1 MFPITNDAV
10 IIGILLFILAVI
22 FQTQNSEKK
31 FWKSFYKYIPA
42 LLLCYFIP
50 GIVNS
55 IGIISVENSNL
66 YHVSSRYLLPTSLV
80 LFTIGV
86 DFKSILRLGPKAIIM
101 TFTGT
106 MGIILGGPIAI
117 MIVSIISPDMIVS
130 AGPDA
135 TWRGLATIAGS
146 WIGGGANQ
154 TAMKEV
160 FQVSDTIFSAII
172 AIDVLTYSVWFAI
185 LLYGAGINDKINK
198 WLKADTTSI
207 EEVQKKM
214 EGQTNDKISLSNLND
229 LIKLLAVGFGVTAIA
244 HFLADIIAPF
254 FQEFYPESAK
264 FSLTSNFFW
273 MVILATTGGLI
284 LSFTRFRQLEAKGAS
299 KMGSLFLYILI
310 ATIGMKMEILGF
322 FQNFDLLLIT
332 SIWISFH
339 AILLIIVG
347 RLIRAPFFF
356 LAVGSQ
362 ANIGGAASA
371 PIVAAAI
378 HPNLATVGVLLAVVG
393 YASGTYGAWL
403 CAILMSLV
411 S

>member
-10 IIGILLFILAVI
+10 IIGILLFILAAI

-106 MGIILGGPIAI
+106 MGIIIGGPIAI
-117 MIVSIISPDMIVS
+117 TIVSIISPDIIVS

-135 TWRGLATIAGS
+135 TWRGLATVAGS

-198 WLKADTTSI
+198 FLKADTTSI

-214 EGQTNDKISLSNLND
+214 EGQANDQISLSNLND

-284 LSFTRFRQLEAKGAS
+284 LSFTRLRQLEAKGAS

>member
-10 IIGILLFILAVI
+10 ILGILLSILAVI
-22 FQTQNSEKK
+22 FQTQNSQKK

-42 LLLCYFIP
+42 LLLCYFVP
-50 GIVNS
+50 GIFNS
-55 IGIISVENSNL
+55 LGIISAENSNL
-66 YHVSSRYLLPTSLV
+66 YYVTSRYLLPTSLV

-86 DFKSILRLGPKAIIM
+86 DFKSILKLGPKAIIM

-106 MGIILGGPIAI
+106 LGIILGGPIAI
-117 MIVSIISPDMIVS
+117 MIVSIISPDIIIS
-130 AGPDA
+130 TGPDA
-135 TWRGLATIAGS
+135 TWRGLSTIAGS

-172 AIDVLTYSVWFAI
+172 AIDVLTYSVWFAV

-207 EEVQKKM
+207 EAVQKKM
-214 EGQTNDKISLSNLND
+214 EGQVNDQINLSNIND
-229 LIKLLAVGFGVTAIA
+229 LLKLLAVGFGVTAIA

-254 FQEFYPESAK
+254 FQENFPELAK

-284 LSFTRFRQLEAKGAS
+284 LSFTRFRNLEARGAS
-299 KMGSLFLYILI
+299 KMGSLFLYVLI
-310 ATIGMKMEILGF
+310 ATIGMSMEILGF
-322 FQNFDLLLIT
+322 FKNFDLLLIT

>member
-1 MFPITNDAV
+1 M
-10 IIGILLFILAVI
+10 
-22 FQTQNSEKK
+22 
-31 FWKSFYKYIPA
+31 
-42 LLLCYFIP
+42 
-50 GIVNS
+50 
-55 IGIISVENSNL
+55 
-66 YHVSSRYLLPTSLV
+66 
-80 LFTIGV
+80 
-86 DFKSILRLGPKAIIM
+86 LGPKAIIM